1 MVMWFSLII
10 ILSTFHLTFYANEKI
25 IPFMVVSS
33 MELVDFIGSLNVSY
47 RIVVEIHH
55 ISIR

>member
-1 MVMWFSLII
+1 MVIWFSLII